1 MPVYLSV
8 FEGDTDLVAVFA
20 FLAECD
26 CKGIRERCDDVWF
39 DFAFAFENIHSVDL
53 LFNRIENDWVR

>member
-26 CKGIRERCDDVWF
+26 CKGIRERCDDV
-39 DFAFAFENIHSVDL
+39 
-53 LFNRIENDWVR
+53 